1 MTDGPL
7 NKDDLAALREL
18 DTPTVC
24 NCLELL
30 IPERRGWGYTVDP
43 LICSYPDL
51 PPMVGYARTAAI
63 RSMNPQKGDPANL
76 KAQRLA
82 YYDYIESGG
91 PRPSIIVLQDID
103 PLPGYGSF
111 WGEVQSNV
119 HKGLG
124 SLGTITNGC
133 VRDIP
138 DCAPGFQFI
147 SGSIKPS
154 HAFVHVVAFNVE
166 VTVAGM
172 DVSPG
177 DLIHADR
184 HGAVVIP
191 IEVSTEIPETA
202 ALISR
207 KEAVVIGAAQQPG
220 FSVKDLR
227 KAFEDQDD
235 IH

>member
-1 MTDGPL
+1 M
-7 NKDDLAALREL
+7 KR
-18 DTPTVC
+18 
-24 NCLELL
+24 
-30 IPERRGWGYTVDP
+30 
-43 LICSYPDL
+43 
-51 PPMVGYARTAAI
+51 
-63 RSMNPQKGDPANL
+63 
-76 KAQRLA
+76 
-82 YYDYIESGG
+82 
-91 PRPSIIVLQDID
+91 
-103 PLPGYGSF
+103 
-111 WGEVQSNV
+111 
-119 HKGLG
+119 
-124 SLGTITNGC
+124 
-133 VRDIP
+133 
-138 DCAPGFQFI
+138 
-147 SGSIKPS
+147 
-154 HAFVHVVAFNVE
+154 HVVAFDVE

-191 IEVSTEIPETA
+191 IEVSAEIPETA

>member
-1 MTDGPL
+1 MPFDLTDQ
-7 NKDDLAALREL
+7 DLAALRAL

-24 NCLELL
+24 NALEIL
-30 IPERRGWGYTVDP
+30 IPERRGWGYTVAP

-51 PPMVGYARTAAI
+51 PPMVGYARTATI
-63 RSMNPQKGDPANL
+63 RSMNPQKGNPTDL
-76 KAQRLA
+76 KARRLS
-82 YYDYIESGG
+82 YYEYVEQG
-91 PRPSIIVLQDID
+91 PRPSIVVLQDID
-103 PLPGYGSF
+103 PIPGYGSF

-124 SLGTITNGC
+124 ALGTITDGC

-138 DCAPGFQFI
+138 DCAEGFQFI

-154 HAFVHVVAFNVE
+154 HAFVHVVAFDVD

-172 DVSPG
+172 EVRPN

-191 IEVSTEIPETA
+191 IDLVRKIPETA
-202 ALISR
+202 AMISR
-207 KEAVVIGAAQQPG
+207 QEAVVIGAAQKPG
-220 FSVKDLR
+220 FSVADLR
-227 KAFEDQDD
+227 KAFEKQDD

>member
-1 MTDGPL
+1 MTDRTL
-7 NKDDLAALREL
+7 TDADLAALRKF

-24 NCLELL
+24 NCLEVLV
-30 IPERRGWGYTVDP
+30 PARRGWGYTVDP

-51 PPMVGYARTAAI
+51 PPMVGYARTATI
-63 RSMNPQKGDPANL
+63 RSMAPQAGEPAAL
-76 KAQRLA
+76 KTHRLA
-82 YYDYIESGG
+82 YYEYIEQG
-91 PRPSIIVLQDID
+91 PRPSIVVLQDID

-124 SLGTITNGC
+124 ALGTITNGC

-154 HAFVHVVAFNVE
+154 HAFVHVVAFDVD

-172 DVSPG
+172 IVRPG

-191 IEVSTEIPETA
+191 IELATKIPETA
-202 ALISR
+202 AMISR
-207 KEAVVIGAAQQPG
+207 KEKVVISAARKPG
-220 FSVKDLR
+220 
-227 KAFEDQDD
+227 
-235 IH
+235 